1 MACQSACPQ
10 IAQHGR
16 PSMTN
21 DLFAGF
27 DPAEILAASR
37 EHAAAKAETRK
48 AVARKSANR
57 HHMRRANAEATL
69 AEILPAKI
77 EAGDSWHVV
86 SRGDIDSLS
95 YLRHVLAG
103 TTHLD
108 HVLMSTWCIAK
119 NDLTEIAAWLDS
131 GRIDQFDLYAGE
143 IFPGSYGD
151 EYEQMLAMCE
161 TYGARLVVAKN
172 HSKVTLACN
181 TAENYYVAIES
192 SANVNTN
199 PRIEQ
204 TALHASQELHA
215 FYLDFFN
222 GIRSIDKHSTSGKA
236 H

>member
-1 MACQSACPQ
+1 
-10 IAQHGR
+10 
-16 PSMTN
+16 MTE

-27 DPAEILAASR
+27 DPAEILAATR
-37 EHAAAKAETRK
+37 QHAANKAETRK

-57 HHMRRANAEATL
+57 HHLRRAQAESTL
-69 AEILPAKI
+69 AEILPPRI
-77 EAGDSWHVV
+77 ELGDSWHVV

-108 HVLMSTWCIAK
+108 HVIMSTWCIAK
-119 NDLTEIAAWLDS
+119 NDLTEIAGWLDS
-131 GRIDQFDLYAGE
+131 GRIEQFDLYAGE

-161 TYGARLVVAKN
+161 TYGARLIVAKN

-181 TAENYYVAIES
+181 TAEGYYIAIES

-204 TALHASQELHA
+204 TALHNSADLHA
-215 FYLDFFN
+215 FYLEFFS
-222 GIRSIDKHSTSGKA
+222 GIRTIDKHSKT